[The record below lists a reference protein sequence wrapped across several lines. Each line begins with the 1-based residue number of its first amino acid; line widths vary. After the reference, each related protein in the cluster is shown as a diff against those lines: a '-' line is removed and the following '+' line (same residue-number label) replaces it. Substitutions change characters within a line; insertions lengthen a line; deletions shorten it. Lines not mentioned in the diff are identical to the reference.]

1 MNPALDALLAHHGG
15 LITRAVAL
23 QVVPAR
29 VLEGACRRGDLLR
42 VLPTVYVDPTR
53 VPLAPHP
60 LPEARG
66 AARSPLLRASGE
78 PRRVRSDL
86 LTRLP
91 VPTAWQA
98 ALDYADHPP
107 VNRTSPV
114 YADHPPVNRT
124 SPVYADHPPA
134 TRTNLVYADHP
145 PATRTSPGCVAG
157 GAALGNRTALAVW
170 GLRRQPPGEPLH
182 LEVPPGRGLRTR
194 PGLVVHRRGSLA
206 GQVVTRRGVSVVRLE
221 RALVDS
227 WPLLAALD
235 RRDPLIRAVNDG
247 LTTPDRV
254 AAALAGAPRLIGRAE
269 LRTLL
274 DRLRAGCRSPLEIWG
289 HDRVFVGPGM
299 PPLRR
304 QFPVR
309 LGARTVYLD
318 AYAEAERVDF
328 ELDGATTHGDPRQR
342 EVDLRRDA
350 LLATRGILV
359 VRFAHRRLVH
369 EPDEVRREAL
379 AILATRRRGA

>member
-1 MNPALDALLAHHGG
+1 MNPALDALLAHHDG

-66 AARSPLLRASGE
+66 ASRSPVLRASGE
-78 PRRVRSDL
+78 QRRVRSDL

-91 VPTAWQA
+91 APIAWQA

-107 VNRTSPV
+107 VPRTFPV
-114 YADHPPVNRT
+114 YA
-124 SPVYADHPPA
+124 
-134 TRTNLVYADHP
+134 
-145 PATRTSPGCVAG
+145 AG

-182 LEVPPGRGLRTR
+182 LEVPPGGGLRTR
-194 PGLVVHRRGSLA
+194 PGLVVHRRNLA
-206 GQVVTRRGVSVVRLE
+206 GQVVTRQGVSVVRLE

-227 WPLLAALD
+227 WPLLPAFD

-254 AAALAGAPRLIGRAE
+254 AAALAGAPRLTGRAE

-274 DRLRAGCRSPLEIWG
+274 DRLHAGCRSPLEIWG

-309 LGARTVYLD
+309 LGARTVHLD
-318 AYAEAERVDF
+318 AYAEVERVDF

-379 AILATRRRGA
+379 AILATRHPPP